1 MAIERLK
8 SWTIDFHFRFRG
20 CLVKWHVLQRA
31 GGEGGGERG
40 GGVEGGGGG
49 EEGVGWWGKDKC
61 YAKYNDNFWIQV
73 DFVDKKGKNKKKG
86 SELNGRT

>member
-31 GGEGGGERG
+31 GGEGGGGGERG
-40 GGVEGGGGG
+40 GGVGGEGGG
-49 EEGVGWWGKDKC
+49 EGDKR
-61 YAKYNDNFWIQV
+61 YAKYNDHFWI
-73 DFVDKKGKNKKKG
+73 
-86 SELNGRT
+86 

>member
-31 GGEGGGERG
+31 GGEGGGGGERG
-40 GGVEGGGGG
+40 VGGGGGG
-49 EEGVGWWGKDKC
+49 EGGGGEGGG
-61 YAKYNDNFWIQV
+61 AKINVMQNIMIIFGFRWILLI
-73 DFVDKKGKNKKKG
+73 KKVKIKKKAP
-86 SELNGRT
+86 S